1 MANCKTPSVGTCASC
16 QTRTDNKE
24 GITYFNVNGNKL
36 CIPPSAYIK
45 NCALYNDSGIGCRR
59 CDNGFK
65 GFEDKGCVL
74 PPRCTSVNRV
84 TLRCTAC

>member
-1 MANCKTPSVGTCASC
+1 MANCKTPSVGTCTDC

-24 GITYFNVNGNKL
+24 GITYFRVNSGKL
-36 CIPPSAYIK
+36 CIPPSAYLK
-45 NCALYNDSGIGCRR
+45 NCDLYNDSGNGCRR
-59 CDNGFK
+59 CTGNYK